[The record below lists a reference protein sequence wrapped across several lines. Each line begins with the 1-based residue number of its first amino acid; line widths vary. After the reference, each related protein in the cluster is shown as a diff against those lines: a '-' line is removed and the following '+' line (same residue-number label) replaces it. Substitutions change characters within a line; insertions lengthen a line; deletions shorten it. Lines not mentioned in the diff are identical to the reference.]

1 MLVIP
6 PTPAERFPPGIVF
19 ARSPDARL
27 GYNVSVENPFTG
39 LRAALFDLDGTL
51 IETHIDFGL
60 MKRQMLHLAESAGL
74 DPAHLRDLDIL
85 AIVEKSRD
93 ELEHRSGPETA
104 ARFRSKAFALLEEIE
119 VSHCA
124 NPVEIPG
131 AAELLQTLESRDIPV
146 AIVTRNCR
154 TVSERLVNRAGLTH
168 SALLTRDDVPLTKPD
183 PAHLRAALV
192 ALGLNPTPK
201 TRHPAPSD
209 AMVGD
214 HWMDVQGGQAAGM
227 RTVGI
232 LRGRQPSFFD
242 PAPPDLHVH
251 ELADLLPLAKTA

>member
-168 SALLTRDDVPLTKPD
+168 RALLTRDDVPLTKPD

-192 ALGLNPTPK
+192 ALGLPQTP
-201 TRHPAPSD
+201 HV
-209 AMVGD
+209 MVGD

-232 LRGRQPSFFD
+232 LRGRQPSYFD